1 MEPGLRIAAL
11 DVGDKTVGV
20 AVSDELEITANPR
33 VVLRRDG
40 SELPLLA
47 RLVEEEEIGEIIV
60 GMPISLNGSIGPQA
74 EKVLAFT
81 EELKKQISVPV
92 RTWDERLSTVEA
104 EKLLIAADTRR
115 AQRRKVV
122 DKLAATLVLQSYLAY
137 RAGQRGKADE

>member
-1 MEPGLRIAAL
+1 MRIAGL

-20 AVSDELEITANPR
+20 AVCDEMEIVATPR

-40 SELPLLA
+40 SELPELV
-47 RLVEEEEIGEIIV
+47 RLVAEEEVGEIIV
-60 GMPISLNGSIGPQA
+60 GLPISLNGTIGPQA

-81 EELKKQISVPV
+81 EELKKLVPVPV